1 VTKKE
6 GEPMRKCKL
15 GIKLILLAMTLMV
28 AAAPLAAAAQKF
40 VEFTVPG
47 CQ

>member
-1 VTKKE
+1 
-6 GEPMRKCKL
+6 MRGRNARVKV
-15 GIKLILLAMTLMV
+15 ILLAMALMV
-28 AAAPLAAAAQKF
+28 AAAPMAAAAQKF

>member
-1 VTKKE
+1 MRKKD
-6 GEPMRKCKL
+6 EPMRRWNARMKV
-15 GIKLILLAMTLMV
+15 ILLAMALMV
-28 AAAPLAAAAQKF
+28 AAAPMAAAAQKF

>member
-1 VTKKE
+1 MSKR
-6 GEPMRKCKL
+6 GEPMRRWNARMKV
-15 GIKLILLAMTLMV
+15 ILLAMALMV
-28 AAAPLAAAAQKF
+28 AAAPMAAAAQKF

>member
-1 VTKKE
+1 
-6 GEPMRKCKL
+6 MRGWSAL
-15 GIKLILLAMTLMV
+15 MNVILLAMALMV
-28 AAAPLAAAAQKF
+28 AAAPVAAAAQKF

>member
-1 VTKKE
+1 VRRWKS
-6 GEPMRKCKL
+6 
-15 GIKLILLAMTLMV
+15 GIAPILLAMTLIV
-28 AAAPLAAAAQKF
+28 AAAPMAAAAQKF

>member
-1 VTKKE
+1 
-6 GEPMRKCKL
+6 MRQWKS
-15 GIKLILLAMTLMV
+15 GIMLILLAMTLMV
-28 AAAPLAAAAQKF
+28 AAAPMAAAAQKF